1 MPFIRSIS
9 GIRATVSDSLP
20 SSLVIRYATA
30 FARYLPEGDIIIG
43 RDGRPSGE
51 WIQGLIA
58 DTLAA
63 CGRNVH
69 VLGIVPTPTIQ
80 LLVEHSPSAAGGI
93 SITASHNPSEWNG
106 MKFMY
111 SDGIFLDAEQNYR
124 FWEIADADDSSVPSP
139 EKGRVIMVDDA
150 KERHIENILALPIF
164 TESSLAALRSRKLKV
179 VVDAVNASGSVIVP
193 HLLERL
199 GCEVVPLYCN
209 ESGIFPH
216 TPEPIPQN
224 LTQLAVAVREEKADL
239 GIAVDPDADRLVL
252 IDEHGHAIGE
262 EKTIVLAAQSVLENI
277 SLFDGYSPDVAV
289 NLSTSRMI
297 NDIATRHGG
306 IVWRSAV
313 GEVNVV
319 RAMQAHNC
327 IFGGEGSGGVILPA
341 CHYGRDSL
349 VGIALVLHLL
359 ASHSATLSAL
369 SAAIPPYEM
378 LKTKIDF
385 GGDFGGIAVKLR
397 KHFAT
402 ATIND
407 SDGVRFD
414 FPGSWVHVRSS
425 NTEPIVRIIAEASTK
440 EQAEELLTSALS
452 FF

>member
-20 SSLVIRYATA
+20 TSDVIRYARA
-30 FARYLPEGDIIIG
+30 YARYLPAGDIMIG

-51 WIQGLIA
+51 WIQGVIA

-80 LLVEHSPSAAGGI
+80 LLVEHSPAAAGGI
-93 SITASHNPSEWNG
+93 SITASHNPSQWNG

-111 SDGIFLDAEQNYR
+111 ADGIFLDAEQNYR
-124 FWEIADADDSSVPSP
+124 FWEIADAEQSDEPHA
-139 EKGRVIMVDDA
+139 IMGQVTLSEDA
-150 KERHIENILALPIF
+150 IERHITNILALPIF
-164 TESSLAALRSRKLKV
+164 TESSRAALQQRKFTV

-193 HLLERL
+193 RLLERL
-199 GCEVVPLYCN
+199 GCTVIPLFCN

-224 LTQLAVAVREEKADL
+224 LTQLADAVCAEKADL

-252 IDEHGHAIGE
+252 IDEHGHPIGE
-262 EKTIVLAAQSVLENI
+262 EKTIVLAAQAVLENAH
-277 SLFDGYSPDVAV
+277 LFGGMTMDVAV

-297 NDIATRHGG
+297 NDIAERHGG
-306 IVWRSAV
+306 TVWRSPV

-319 RAMQAHNC
+319 RTMQAHNC

-341 CHYGRDSL
+341 SHYGRDSL

-359 ASHSATLSAL
+359 ASHSTTLSAV
-369 SAAIPPYEM
+369 SAAIPAYEM
-378 LKTKIDF
+378 VKTKLDF
-385 GGDFGGIAVKLR
+385 GGDFSDIALQLQR
-397 KHFAT
+397 HFSSAT
-402 ATIND
+402 VND

-414 FPGSWVHVRSS
+414 FPDSWVHIRSS

-440 EQAEELLTSALS
+440 AEAEKLIEEARRV
-452 FF
+452 F